1 MTFYFDCDVFLRE
14 AESLGLALGD
24 EKLVMFNEYARLLV
38 EWNERMNLTA
48 VCDPYG
54 IAVKHFADSLTLLKS
69 VEIPQ
74 NGSLA
79 DIGTGAGFP
88 GIPAKIMRPDIRLTL
103 VDSLKKRLD
112 FLEEVVAS
120 LGLENVKTVHLRAE
134 DGGRDIKYRDR
145 FDTVTARAVASYPK
159 LCEYC
164 IPFVKPGGY
173 FAALKGPLAKDE
185 LSLGLN
191 AVRLLGGEKPEICNF
206 TLADDITR
214 GVIVT
219 KKIKATPREYPRK
232 GALIA
237 KKTL

>member
-1 MTFYFDCDVFLRE
+1 MTFYFDRDIFLRE

-88 GIPAKIMRPDIRLTL
+88 GIPAKIMRPR
-103 VDSLKKRLD
+103 S
-112 FLEEVVAS
+112 EE
-120 LGLENVKTVHLRAE
+120 R
-134 DGGRDIKYRDR
+134 R
-145 FDTVTARAVASYPK
+145 
-159 LCEYC
+159 
-164 IPFVKPGGY
+164 
-173 FAALKGPLAKDE
+173 
-185 LSLGLN
+185 
-191 AVRLLGGEKPEICNF
+191 
-206 TLADDITR
+206 
-214 GVIVT
+214 
-219 KKIKATPREYPRK
+219 
-232 GALIA
+232 
-237 KKTL
+237 

>member
-1 MTFYFDCDVFLRE
+1 M
-14 AESLGLALGD
+14 A
-24 EKLVMFNEYARLLV
+24 
-38 EWNERMNLTA
+38 
-48 VCDPYG
+48 
-54 IAVKHFADSLTLLKS
+54 I
-69 VEIPQ
+69 
-74 NGSLA
+74 
-79 DIGTGAGFP
+79 
-88 GIPAKIMRPDIRLTL
+88 LTL

-120 LGLENVKTVHLRAE
+120 LGLENVKTAHLRAE